1 MRESAFVKRN
11 KSRWEEFET
20 VVKNQQN
27 APPDKLA
34 ELFIQITDD
43 LSFSRTQY
51 PNSRTTQ
58 YLNSLASKIH
68 GEIYKNKKEDKNR
81 FILFWK
87 EELPAVMFT
96 VQKQL
101 FYAFVIFIIAGTI
114 GAVSAAYDDTF
125 VRLVLGDS
133 YVNMTLENIK
143 NGNPTKVYSSSSEIE
158 MFFLITRNNILV
170 SFMIFIY
177 GVFASLGTGLY
188 LFYNAL
194 MVGTFIMFFYNE
206 NQLAQGLPVILLHG
220 TIELTSIVI
229 AAAAGFVMGN
239 SILFPGT
246 YKRSVSFARG
256 GKDGLKLVTGLI
268 PLFITAAFLES
279 FVTRYTEMPLVLSI
293 VILAGSLGFI
303 VWYFFLYPNLLHK
316 RMQGKNQLNHISASS
331 NFSAWLNQKFNSGK

>member
-87 EELPAVMFT
+87 VELPAVMFT

-101 FYAFVIFIIAGTI
+101 FYAFVIFIIAGAI

-246 YKRSVSFARG
+246 YSRLASFKVGAM
-256 GKDGLKLVTGLI
+256 KGLKIVMGLVPFFIMAGFI
-268 PLFITAAFLES
+268 ESFITRYAFMHWSIKTTIIGLSAFLMI
-279 FVTRYTEMPLVLSI
+279 YY
-293 VILAGSLGFI
+293 FI
-303 VWYFFLYPNLLHK
+303 LYPIQLK
-316 RMQGKNQLNHISASS
+316 RNGRI
-331 NFSAWLNQKFNSGK
+331 

>member
-11 KSRWEEFET
+11 KTRWEEFER

-81 FILFWK
+81 FIIFWK
-87 EELPAVMFT
+87 EELPAVMLT
-96 VQKQL
+96 VRKQL
-101 FYAFVIFIIAGTI
+101 FYSFVIFLIAGVI

-194 MVGTFIMFFYNE
+194 MVGTFITFFYNE
-206 NQLAQGLPVILLHG
+206 NQLAPGLPVILLHG

-229 AAAAGFVMGN
+229 AAVAGFVMGN

-246 YKRSVSFARG
+246 YSRLASFKVGAM
-256 GKDGLKLVTGLI
+256 KGLKIVMGLI
-268 PLFITAAFLES
+268 PFF
-279 FVTRYTEMPLVLSI
+279 
-293 VILAGSLGFI
+293 ILAGFI
-303 VWYFFLYPNLLHK
+303 ESFITRYAFMHWGLKTAIIGISAFLMIYYFILYPIQLK
-316 RMQGKNQLNHISASS
+316 RNGRI
-331 NFSAWLNQKFNSGK
+331 

>member
-143 NGNPTKVYSSSSEIE
+143 NGNPTKVYSSSGEIE

-246 YKRSVSFARG
+246 YSRLASFKVGAM
-256 GKDGLKLVTGLI
+256 KGLKITMGLVPFFIMAGFI
-268 PLFITAAFLES
+268 ESFITRYAFMHWSIKTAIISLSAFLMI
-279 FVTRYTEMPLVLSI
+279 YY
-293 VILAGSLGFI
+293 FI
-303 VWYFFLYPNLLHK
+303 FYPIQLK
-316 RMQGKNQLNHISASS
+316 RNGRI
-331 NFSAWLNQKFNSGK
+331 

>member
-96 VQKQL
+96 VKKQL
-101 FYAFVIFIIAGTI
+101 FYAFVIFIIAGAI

-125 VRLVLGDS
+125 VRLILGDS

-206 NQLAQGLPVILLHG
+206 NQLAQGVPVILLHG

-246 YKRSVSFARG
+246 YSRLASFKVGAM
-256 GKDGLKLVTGLI
+256 KGLKIVMGLVPFFIMAGFI
-268 PLFITAAFLES
+268 ESFITRYAFMHWGIKTTIIGLSAFLMI
-279 FVTRYTEMPLVLSI
+279 YY
-293 VILAGSLGFI
+293 FI
-303 VWYFFLYPNLLHK
+303 FYPIQLK
-316 RMQGKNQLNHISASS
+316 RNGRI
-331 NFSAWLNQKFNSGK
+331 